1 MRPDA
6 AEHLPER
13 AVRIFRNQLDRIHV
27 MGHTARHPLRGA
39 GAAGDAADTARE
51 RLRQHRHRHQQLGI
65 DVMED
70 VDLAADLVDLVDVVS
85 GPLELRLDEW
95 TPQVHGETR
104 RFRSQIVGRLL
115 ESAHA
120 DRGPECRPAG
130 HERLLGRQRLE
141 QERHPAD
148 AHLAC
153 HQLVDLDRL
162 PIGLRLVHHG
172 QPVDRLAACLACHP
186 YPQPPN

>member
-1 MRPDA
+1 
-6 AEHLPER
+6 
-13 AVRIFRNQLDRIHV
+13 
-27 MGHTARHPLRGA
+27 
-39 GAAGDAADTARE
+39 
-51 RLRQHRHRHQQLGI
+51 
-65 DVMED
+65 MED

-85 GPLELRLDEW
+85 GPLELRLDQRTSEI
-95 TPQVHGETR
+95 HRETR
-104 RFRSQIVGRLL
+104 GLRPQIVRGLL

-120 DRGPECRPAG
+120 ERGPEGRPAG

>member
-1 MRPDA
+1 DP
-6 AEHLPER
+6 L
-13 AVRIFRNQLDRIHV
+13 LS
-27 MGHTARHPLRGA
+27 ARS
-39 GAAGDAADTARE
+39 AGDAAHSTRE
-51 RLRQHRHRHQQLGI
+51 SLGEHADCHQQLRV

-130 HERLLGRQRLE
+130 HERL
-141 QERHPAD
+141 P
-148 AHLAC
+148 
-153 HQLVDLDRL
+153 
-162 PIGLRLVHHG
+162 
-172 QPVDRLAACLACHP
+172 
-186 YPQPPN
+186 